1 VTSALETL
9 DTARFL
15 ARFRA
20 SFLEMVRLLFQHLDL
35 LVQEPL
41 NTDQIARFGFI
52 TKRIGQA
59 FFSSTG
65 GAANAVNIDFG
76 FVGQIEIEDVRN
88 VVDVNASA
96 GNVGGDENEH
106 LAVSEVLERPC
117 SGGLAFVT
125 VNGVRWNPDL

>member
-1 VTSALETL
+1 MTSALETL

-15 ARFRA
+15 AGFRA

-35 LVQEPL
+35 LVQKPL
-41 NTDQIARFGFI
+41 NTDQIARFGFV

-59 FFSSTG
+59 FFSSTS
-65 GAANAVNIDFG
+65 GAADAVNIDFG
-76 FVGQIEIEDVRN
+76 FVGQIKIEDVRN

>member
-1 VTSALETL
+1 
-9 DTARFL
+9 
-15 ARFRA
+15 
-20 SFLEMVRLLFQHLDL
+20 MVRLLFQHLDL